1 MGLPKDIVKPA
12 INYTH
17 PSERPYFD
25 PSKSTPDAL
34 VAIDNT
40 KSGTDYGVTDA
51 PVVEPVAGTTSET
64 GNGAKGV

>member
-1 MGLPKDIVKPA
+1 MGLPKDTVKPA

-40 KSGTDYGVTDA
+40 KSGTDYGITDA
-51 PVVEPVAGTTSET
+51 PVVEPLAGKKTE
-64 GNGAKGV
+64 NGK

>member
-1 MGLPKDIVKPA
+1 MGLPKDTVKPA

-25 PSKSTPDAL
+25 ASKSTPDAL

-40 KSGTDYGVTDA
+40 KSGANYSITDPKMT
-51 PVVEPVAGTTSET
+51 EPVTGTKSES
-64 GNGAKGV
+64 GNGAKG